1 MCRWA
6 PCALLGAAI
15 LSAQQARE
23 PDALLARIQ
32 AKVREDLARLPDYM
46 CVQTVERAHR
56 AHAREEFKLLD
67 TLRLEVALIG
77 NRERFA
83 WLDARRF
90 DDRELRDMVGK
101 GAIGTG
107 NFALHTKHVFEP
119 RMAEFKAAGETIHL
133 GRRALLYDYEV
144 PWENSGYR
152 IRLPPREEVV
162 AFRGSFLVDA
172 ETLDLLRLEVRA
184 DEIPQELGLDRVTTT
199 LDYALATIGSS
210 DGLLPKFSELTIVSL
225 DGSESRNR
233 TRLGDCRQYVAD
245 SKLSFDEPPAADPV
259 VVADKSANAHES
271 PRRMTME
278 LSLDAEIALETAVVG
293 DPIRAVLVS
302 PLKNGERV
310 LAPEGS
316 VALGNIVRL
325 EKRGQPFDHYEIALQ
340 FHTLETNQTRYEYS
354 ATMTDVAPVAG
365 LLRQAKRLN
374 PTFTRQRKA
383 RMDILVREVQR
394 GQGVLQ
400 WDAKHGRIRKAM
412 RMRWLVDDLRAVG
425 R

>member
-6 PCALLGAAI
+6 PYALLWAAI
-15 LSAQQARE
+15 LSAQQDHE

-32 AKVREDLARLPDYM
+32 AKVREDLARLPDYI

-56 AHAREEFKLLD
+56 AKDREEFKLLD

-83 WLDARRF
+83 WLDASRF

-119 RMAEFKAAGETIHL
+119 RVAEFKAAGETMHQ
-133 GRRALLYDYEV
+133 GRRALRYDYEV
-144 PWENSGYR
+144 PWENSSYR
-152 IRLPPREEVV
+152 IRLAPQEEVV

-184 DEIPQELGLDRVTTT
+184 DEIPQELGLDRVMTSLEYARAMIGP
-199 LDYALATIGSS
+199 LDS
-210 DGLLPKFSELTIVSL
+210 LLPKFSELTMVSL

-233 TRLGDCRQYVAD
+233 TKLGDCRQYLAD

-259 VVADKSANAHES
+259 VVVAKSATAPDL
-271 PRRMTME
+271 PRRLTME
-278 LSLDAEIALETAVVG
+278 LSLDSEIALGTAAVG
-293 DPIRAVLVS
+293 DPIRAVLVR
-302 PLKNGERV
+302 PLKDGERV

-325 EKRGQPFDHYEIALQ
+325 EKQGQPFDHYEIALQ
-340 FHTLETNQTRYEYS
+340 FHTLETNQTRYECS
-354 ATMTDVAPVAG
+354 ATMTEVGPAPG

-394 GQGVLQ
+394 GQGVFQ

-412 RMRWLVDDLRAVG
+412 RMRWLVDDLQ
-425 R
+425 

>member
-6 PCALLGAAI
+6 SCALLWAAI
-15 LSAQQARE
+15 LSAQQGE
-23 PDALLARIQ
+23 SDALLARIQ
-32 AKVREDLARLPDYM
+32 AKVREDLARLPDFV
-46 CVQTVERAHR
+46 CVQTVERSHR
-56 AHAREEFKLLD
+56 AKAREEFKLLD

-90 DDRELRDMVGK
+90 EDRELRDMVGK

-119 RMAEFKAAGETIHL
+119 RVAEFKAAGETMHQ
-133 GRRALLYDYEV
+133 GRRAWRYDYEV

-152 IRLPPREEVV
+152 IRLSSQEEVV
-162 AFRGSFLVDA
+162 AFRGSFLADA
-172 ETLDLLRLEVRA
+172 ETLDLLQLEVLA
-184 DEIPQELGLDRVTTT
+184 DEIPQELGLDRVATS
-199 LDYALATIGSS
+199 LHYARATIGPS
-210 DGLLPKFSELTIVSL
+210 DSLLPKFSELTMVSL

-233 TRLGDCRQYVAD
+233 TRLGDCRQYLAE
-245 SKLSFDEPPAADPV
+245 SKLSFDEPAADRV
-259 VVADKSANAHES
+259 AAADKSAAAPDL
-271 PRRMTME
+271 PRRLAME
-278 LSLDAEIALETAVVG
+278 LSLESEIALGTAVAG

-325 EKRGQPFDHYEIALQ
+325 EKKGQPFDHYEIALQ

-354 ATMTDVAPVAG
+354 ATMTDVSPVPG
-365 LLRQAKRLN
+365 LLRQAKRLD

-394 GQGVLQ
+394 GQGVFQ

-412 RMRWLVDDLRAVG
+412 RMRWVVDDLRVAG